1 MTLWKRVDWFQV
13 YPSRTRKIFYDC
25 NAKYNSYS
33 FDGGERFEP
42 DYLLFLH
49 KQNEVGYEQL
59 QVFIE
64 PKGTHLIAEGK
75 WKEDFLLEIEDK
87 AVATKIFVDDNK
99 YKIWGFHFFNA
110 DVRMN
115 DFAKDMERL

>member
-1 MTLWKRVDWFQV
+1 M
-13 YPSRTRKIFYDC
+13 
-25 NAKYNSYS
+25 
-33 FDGGERFEP
+33 
-42 DYLLFLH
+42 
-49 KQNEVGYEQL
+49 GYEQL

-99 YKIWGFHFFNA
+99 YKIWGFHFFN
-110 DVRMN
+110 VSVKCSGGLKVTREN
-115 DFAKDMERL
+115 ERIPPYRT

>member
-1 MTLWKRVDWFQV
+1 M
-13 YPSRTRKIFYDC
+13 
-25 NAKYNSYS
+25 
-33 FDGGERFEP
+33 
-42 DYLLFLH
+42 
-49 KQNEVGYEQL
+49 GYEQL

-99 YKIWGFHFFNA
+99 YKIWGFHFF
-110 DVRMN
+110 
-115 DFAKDMERL
+115 